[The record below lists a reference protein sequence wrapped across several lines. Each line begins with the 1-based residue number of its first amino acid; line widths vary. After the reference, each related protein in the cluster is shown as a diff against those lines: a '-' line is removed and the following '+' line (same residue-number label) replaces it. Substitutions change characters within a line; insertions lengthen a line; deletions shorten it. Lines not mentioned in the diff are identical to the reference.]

1 MNFRAHIA
9 ALLVSCITWAPL
21 VSGQVIAVD
30 VLGVGVD
37 IVVPGAS
44 STQDDISALSMD
56 VLGADA
62 SLLSGQ
68 DILLLGAPTD
78 GLGGGAGGTALTPLV
93 NGLSG
98 AQSSVIEFLQGTASD
113 TNIAPQ
119 VLTIDISSGS
129 ANGGSSSENV
139 REDQPEG
146 QRPIQLGG
154 VTAGQ
159 CVDADRDSVC
169 DSVDKCLSSPIG
181 AVVLPSGCHF
191 DTKTP
196 LELYG
201 VNFATNTAVLDAPS
215 TVVLRQVARVLAA
228 VPNIRVEVVGHTD
241 DVGAEAFNLG
251 LSKRRAL
258 AVIEFL
264 VAEGISAERFEAR
277 GLGESSPKVP
287 ISGKQGAELEAARR
301 DNRRVELRALK

>member
-1 MNFRAHIA
+1 
-9 ALLVSCITWAPL
+9 
-21 VSGQVIAVD
+21 
-30 VLGVGVD
+30 
-37 IVVPGAS
+37 
-44 STQDDISALSMD
+44 
-56 VLGADA
+56 
-62 SLLSGQ
+62 
-68 DILLLGAPTD
+68 
-78 GLGGGAGGTALTPLV
+78 
-93 NGLSG
+93 
-98 AQSSVIEFLQGTASD
+98 
-113 TNIAPQ
+113 
-119 VLTIDISSGS
+119 
-129 ANGGSSSENV
+129 
-139 REDQPEG
+139 
-146 QRPIQLGG
+146 
-154 VTAGQ
+154 
-159 CVDADRDSVC
+159 
-169 DSVDKCLSSPIG
+169 
-181 AVVLPSGCHF
+181 
-191 DTKTP
+191 KTP

-264 VAEGISAERFEAR
+264 VAEGISVERFEAR